1 MESWLKYWWINW
13 CFIMQDFVKPW
24 RQPDLGSCRASTD
37 WAWSLSGRPR
47 LLKAPFNSGSV
58 RAENWAL
65 PCGAIDARV
74 PLFFLIK
81 LLHGWSTVWL
91 SMTIYENIWKWLWL
105 SMTMTYYDYLIH
117 LIGDDSMA
125 KKYGTMIN
133 AIVKTKTYRSLP
145 MRVFPAWISNTH
157 SYQTLS
163 ELILLCSCTTANC
176 SQNSWNPHL

>member
-24 RQPDLGSCRASTD
+24 RQPDFVLSCIHWLGLELIRAPQVVEG
-37 WAWSLSGRPR
+37 SLQLRFSESGKLSP
-47 LLKAPFNSGSV
+47 AMWCHWC
-58 RAENWAL
+58 A
-65 PCGAIDARV
+65 CAID
-74 PLFFLIK
+74 LIAAWMK
-81 LLHGWSTVWL
+81 HC
-91 SMTIYENIWKWLWL
+91 MTQYDYLWKYMK
-105 SMTMTYYDYLIH
+105 MTMTVYDYDYLIH

-125 KKYGTMIN
+125 KKYGTMII

-176 SQNSWNPHL
+176 SQNSRNPHL